1 MHEVRRMV
9 DGCVRARVTLAAS
22 MMGFLVLAGCHA
34 KGRGAGTSELMAQ
47 TQTDVAE
54 MSARKVGGAAAAIAA
69 ACAKQP
75 YENAR
80 IGLIVAETGLHEDV
94 FDLRDRV
101 SYKAVPFGLDEAQ
114 RLEALL
120 QKAGMSVPAKQA
132 ACIAAF
138 SDHFKALT
146 DPLVEADT
154 VQRQLDLSAFN
165 NASKEAD
172 QVTEQE
178 EKALGQS
185 ASDKQR

>member
-1 MHEVRRMV
+1 
-9 DGCVRARVTLAAS
+9 
-22 MMGFLVLAGCHA
+22 MMGFLMLAGCRA
-34 KGRGAGTSELMAQ
+34 KGRGAGPSELMAQ
-47 TQTDVAE
+47 TQSDVAE
-54 MSARKVGGAAAAIAA
+54 ASAEKVGGAAAAIAS
-69 ACAKQP
+69 ACAKEP

-101 SYKAVPFGLDEAQ
+101 SYKAVPFGLGEAQ
-114 RLEALL
+114 RLEVLL
-120 QKAGMSVPAKQA
+120 QKAGTGLPAEQA

-138 SDHFKALT
+138 AGHLKTLT

-172 QVTEQE
+172 QETEQE

-185 ASDKQR
+185 AGDKQRQN

>member
-1 MHEVRRMV
+1 MD
-9 DGCVRARVTLAAS
+9 DGCVRARVALAAS
-22 MMGFLVLAGCHA
+22 MMGFLMLAGCHA

-54 MSARKVGGAAAAIAA
+54 ASAEKVGGAAAAIAS
-69 ACAKQP
+69 ACAKEP

-94 FDLRDRV
+94 FDLRDRF
-101 SYKAVPFGLDEAQ
+101 SYKAVPFSLDEAQ
-114 RLEALL
+114 RLETLL
-120 QKAGMSVPAKQA
+120 RKAGTSDPAKQA

-138 SDHFKALT
+138 SDLFKALT

-154 VQRQLDLSAFN
+154 VQKQLDLSAFN

-172 QVTEQE
+172 QETEQE

-185 ASDKQR
+185 AGDKQR

>member
-1 MHEVRRMV
+1 MHEVRRMD
-9 DGCVRARVTLAAS
+9 DGCVRARVALAAS
-22 MMGFLVLAGCHA
+22 MMGLVVLAGCHA
-34 KGRGAGTSELMAQ
+34 KGRGAAPSELMAQ

-54 MSARKVGGAAAAIAA
+54 MSAKKVGGAAAAITA
-69 ACAKQP
+69 ACAKEP

-101 SYKAVPFGLDEAQ
+101 SYKAVPFGLGVAQ

-120 QKAGMSVPAKQA
+120 QKAGTGVPAEQA

-138 SDHFKALT
+138 AAHFKTLT

-172 QVTEQE
+172 QETEQE
-178 EKALGQS
+178 EKALRQP
-185 ASDKQR
+185 ASGRE